1 MESQNGILVGVD
13 GSQASLS
20 AVEWAIARAS
30 RSGQNV
36 HIVCVY
42 STVAYTTYG
51 FESAVT
57 TIDPEALENGARAV
71 VESALTHIR
80 SLPQAAGVTI
90 TSEVIGGDPASV
102 LVELSETVDMIVIGT
117 EAHGRIFS
125 RIFGTVSSTVPAYS
139 KCPVVVV
146 PAFEGGGKT
155 FTPVERLV
163 VGVEASERVSKAL
176 RVAVTEAQVWDGK
189 LTVVSAVPIP
199 GMSGIM
205 TWIPNAG
212 DHDALMRE
220 MRHNLDTAVDSA
232 IEGTGLRVKRHAID
246 GAPAQLLVEFS
257 TAVDLVIVGSRGYS
271 ALTQAVL
278 GVTSQAVLAHAE
290 CPVMVVPHHDN
301 NRETVTYGWSRR

>member
-1 MESQNGILVGVD
+1 MESQHGIVVGVD
-13 GSQASLS
+13 GSQASIS
-20 AVEWAIARAS
+20 AVEWAIARAT
-30 RSGQNV
+30 RSGQGV

-57 TIDPEALENGARAV
+57 TIDPEALERGARTV
-71 VESALTHIR
+71 VDNARAHAHELA
-80 SLPQAAGVTI
+80 QEAGVKI

-102 LVELSETVDMIVIGT
+102 LVEMSEHADMLVIGT

-146 PAFEGGGKT
+146 PAYDGGKT
-155 FTPVERLV
+155 FTPVERMV
-163 VGVEASERVSKAL
+163 VGVEASEKVSKAL
-176 RVAVTEAQVWDGK
+176 RVAVAEAQVWDGK

-199 GMSGIM
+199 GISGIM
-205 TWIPNAG
+205 TWVPNAG
-212 DHDALMRE
+212 DHDALMKD
-220 MRHNLDTAVDSA
+220 MRRSLDVAVDTA
-232 IEGTGLRVKRHAID
+232 IEGTNLRVKRHAID

-301 NRETVTYGWSRR
+301 SRETVTYGWGRR